1 MERFLRIL
9 IILSIGSLGLS
20 LATAEQV
27 YKWVDDQGIIHY
39 SEQAPGNKTAT
50 IIKIKSHDGQGKP
63 QQLLAAETDNEVVE
77 PRPEINSTLSKQQLA
92 IRQQNCATARNKLQ
106 ALQNA
111 GRVRQLDPDSGEYVY
126 LAEEVKLAQ
135 IQEMRDYIQD
145 DCGR

>member
-50 IIKIKSHDGQGKP
+50 IIKIKSHEGQGKP

-92 IRQQNCATARNKLQ
+92 IQQQNCATARNKLQ

-126 LAEEVKLAQ
+126 LAEDVKLAQ
-135 IQEMRDYIQD
+135 MTQMSDYLFNQCPD
-145 DCGR
+145 